1 MAELKTLETEA
12 KDDQLSPREI
22 AEGAKNGKNVVTCE
36 KAEGIEGQKEGSH
49 KNSIDKE
56 DNIVEN
62 NNDQVDKVEFE
73 APIVVVGGTMGD
85 NELPP
90 ETIEGVKEFYAI

>member
-1 MAELKTLETEA
+1 M
-12 KDDQLSPREI
+12 
-22 AEGAKNGKNVVTCE
+22 
-36 KAEGIEGQKEGSH
+36 
-49 KNSIDKE
+49 
-56 DNIVEN
+56 EN

-90 ETIEGVKEFYAI
+90 ETNEGVKEFYAI